1 MKISV
6 CLATY
11 NGEKFIKKQIDS
23 ILKQL
28 SATDELIISDDG
40 STDNSLSIISSYQDP
55 RIRFLTNKNKKDI
68 ARNFENALKNATGD
82 YIFLSDQD
90 DIWLDNKVQVI
101 TKELQ
106 TANCILHNA
115 HLIDC
120 DGEFLNKDLFSIYGT
135 RKGYWNNIIRNTYV
149 GCCMAFRKELIPS
162 ILPIPASI
170 TMHDMW
176 IALIAE
182 RKGETKI
189 LDNNLMFYRRHDNNA
204 STTSSKSEFSRL
216 YQLKYRLHMLYFTL
230 TR

>member
-1 MKISV
+1 
-6 CLATY
+6 
-11 NGEKFIKKQIDS
+11 
-23 ILKQL
+23 
-28 SATDELIISDDG
+28 
-40 STDNSLSIISSYQDP
+40 
-55 RIRFLTNKNKKDI
+55 
-68 ARNFENALKNATGD
+68 
-82 YIFLSDQD
+82 
-90 DIWLDNKVQVI
+90 
-101 TKELQ
+101 
-106 TANCILHNA
+106 
-115 HLIDC
+115 
-120 DGEFLNKDLFSIYGT
+120 
-135 RKGYWNNIIRNTYV
+135 
-149 GCCMAFRKELIPS
+149 MAFRKELIPS